1 MASGSPETMTELID
15 GIEPVE
21 SKSLFPK
28 FFHDAL
34 QERMGQVGSGDDE
47 EIELSEGRGTI
58 IHERFLVFRNAGTRR
73 QEDLSPHAGIRS
85 KNKGRRTPQNH
96 GMLRRNR
103 KTPREKEGDF
113 GSMVRPWRK
122 EPTFGLVSGRY
133 PIDGAV
139 FLG

>member
-1 MASGSPETMTELID
+1 MASGSPETMTEFID

-73 QEDLSPHAGIRS
+73 QEDLSPPCRDPIKEQRPENPAE
-85 KNKGRRTPQNH
+85 P
-96 GMLRRNR
+96 RNA
-103 KTPREKEGDF
+103 PEKPKDA
-113 GSMVRPWRK
+113 K
-122 EPTFGLVSGRY
+122 K
-133 PIDGAV
+133 
-139 FLG
+139 